1 MASER
6 KPKRRGLRVMIIT
19 LVIACGVCLPTYL
32 AVTQVDREIAVLRTE
47 LKREGVN
54 LRERSD
60 PSARVAM
67 SEVQEEL
74 DRIRGISKD
83 DEEFFTNS
91 EDVYRRLRDLKLDL
105 YDGEDDLSLS
115 ALGLV
120 NHCYSRA
127 RYYLGRDVSQTL
139 DSLAMMGW
147 LRSHLAPKGGDFTLS
162 RVDMALAEIVAAWRD
177 RPDLQL
183 RAMDA
188 VGVPHDP
195 RMAMS
200 YRLSRI
206 IRMLNEDPFSWS
218 WSYQEL
224 RRDLDSHFVARR
236 MAREALKF
244 AVNTL
249 RNTPSRKA
257 SDLLRSMPALARSEE
272 VQYYLTTTLDALI
285 SDLDA
290 IATSEIVHLQCMAF
304 IELRKG
310 KLGID
315 AIPNREPFLDPYT
328 GNTFQF
334 LIGEEWIV
342 ITSAGPD
349 GEFRQNADEQTD
361 DIWSRFNLVT
371 LP

>member
-1 MASER
+1 MVAER
-6 KPKRRGLRVMIIT
+6 KPKQRCLKVVTIT
-19 LVIACGVCLPTYL
+19 LLVVVGVSLPICLK
-32 AVTQVDREIAVLRTE
+32 ATQVDREIAALKAE
-47 LKREGVN
+47 LKKEGVS
-54 LRERSD
+54 LTDRSD
-60 PSARVAM
+60 PSARVSM
-67 SEVQEEL
+67 RDVGEEL
-74 DRIRGISKD
+74 ERIRGISKD
-83 DEEFFTNS
+83 DEAFFKSS
-91 EDVYRRLRDLKLDL
+91 EAVYRGLRDLKLDM
-105 YDGEDDLSLS
+105 YDGEDDLSLCG
-115 ALGLV
+115 LGLL

-127 RYYLGRDVSQTL
+127 QHYLRRDVNETL

-147 LRSHLAPKGGDFTLS
+147 LTSHLAPRGGDFTLS
-162 RVDMALAEIVAAWRD
+162 RTDAALAEVVETWRD
-177 RPDLQL
+177 RADLQL

-188 VGVPHDP
+188 VRAPHDP

-200 YRLSRI
+200 YRFSRI

-224 RRDLDSHFVARR
+224 RRNLDSHFVARR
-236 MAREALKF
+236 MEREALTV

-249 RNTPSRKA
+249 RNTSSRKA

-272 VQYYLTTTLDALI
+272 VQYYLKTTHDALLSDLHAIAI
-285 SDLDA
+285 SD
-290 IATSEIVHLQCMAF
+290 ITRLQCRAF

-334 LIGEEWIV
+334 LIGEGWIV

-349 GEFRQNADEQTD
+349 GKFQPNDDEQTD
-361 DIWSRFNLVT
+361 DIWSRFDLVT
-371 LP
+371 QP